1 MITVQNIN
9 EFDKE
14 HSTVITIGTFD
25 GVHIGHRKILER
37 LIKDAKDSN
46 LKSAVLTFFPHP
58 RMVLQKDAD
67 IKLINTIEEKT
78 KILKNLG
85 LDCLIVHPF
94 TEDFS
99 RLSATAFVRDLLV
112 NELQIKKIIIGY
124 DHRFGRNRTANI
136 NDLITFGNTF
146 EFEVEEIAAQEIDDV
161 SVSSTKIRKALENGD
176 IQTANTY
183 LGYKYMLTGIVKK
196 GKGLGR
202 QLNFPTA
209 NLHIEEGY
217 KLIPKNGVYVVQCE
231 INNSLVFG
239 MMNIGFNPT
248 VSGTE
253 RSIEINFFDL
263 DEDLYDK
270 KLQIDIIE
278 RIRDEHKFESL
289 EALKAQLSKDRETS
303 LSILAKL

>member
-1 MITVQNIN
+1 MITVQSIK
-9 EFDKE
+9 EYDKE

-37 LIKDAKDSN
+37 LIKTSN
-46 LKSAVLTFFPHP
+46 ISDFKSVVLTFFPHP

-67 IKLINTIEEKT
+67 IKLLNTIEEKT

-94 TEDFS
+94 TSDFS
-99 RLSATAFVRDLLV
+99 RLSATEFVRDLLV
-112 NELQIKKIIIGY
+112 NELQTKKIIIGY

-136 NDLITFGNTF
+136 TDLITFGNTF
-146 EFEVEEIAAQEIDDV
+146 DFEVEEISAQEIDDV
-161 SVSSTKIRKALENGD
+161 SVSSTKIRKAVLEGD
-176 IQTANTY
+176 IKTANAY
-183 LGYKYMLTGIVKK
+183 LGYNYMLTGTVKK

-209 NLHIEEGY
+209 NLHIEEDY
-217 KLIPKNGVYVVQCE
+217 KLIPKNGVYVVQSE
-231 INNSLVFG
+231 INGTIVYG

-253 RSIEINFFDL
+253 KTIEINFFDF
-263 DEDLYDK
+263 DKDLYDQ
-270 KLQIDIIE
+270 KLQIDIID
-278 RIRDEHKFESL
+278 RIRDEHKFDSVD
-289 EALKAQLSKDRETS
+289 ALKEQLFKDKETS